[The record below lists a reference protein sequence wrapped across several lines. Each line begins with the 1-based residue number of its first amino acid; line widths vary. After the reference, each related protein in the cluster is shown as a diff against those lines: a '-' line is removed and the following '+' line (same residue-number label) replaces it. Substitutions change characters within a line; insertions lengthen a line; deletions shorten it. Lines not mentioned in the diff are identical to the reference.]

1 MGKEWHNRIW
11 ASLQPAGAD
20 VAVDDDVYQ
29 ARLVRRLRLAG
40 GVAALGRRGDADAL
54 DAEGGGDAGEVQRR
68 VGEVHGDE
76 LAAGRPLAQVFEHV
90 ELEDAVGAVVGDDP
104 GDGHAVVGGGPERL
118 DGVEGGAIS
127 DDGKDGPV
135 GPGQLDADGVGHA
148 GAEAAAGR
156 TVVAARL
163 GHADVTHEVAAGGD
177 RLVEEEGAGGGGG
190 GGLLRHARRRGGR
203 AGPPR

>member
-118 DGVEGGAIS
+118 DGVKGGAIA
-127 DDGKDGPV
+127 DDGEDGPV
-135 GPGQLDADGVGHA
+135 RARQLGTDGVGHA

-156 TVVAARL
+156 AGGGGRVRQ
-163 GHADVTHEVAAGGD
+163 ADVSHKVGAGGD
-177 RLVEEEGAGGGGG
+177 RLG
-190 GGLLRHARRRGGR
+190 
-203 AGPPR
+203 

>member
-1 MGKEWHNRIW
+1 MGKEWHNRTW

-29 ARLVRRLRLAG
+29 ARLVRRLRLAD
-40 GVAALGRRGDADAL
+40 GVAGLVGVLDGGAL

-76 LAAGRPLAQVFEHV
+76 LAAGRPLAEVFEHV

-118 DGVEGGAIS
+118 DGVKGGAIA
-127 DDGKDGPV
+127 DDGEDGPV
-135 GPGQLDADGVGHA
+135 RPREFDTDGVGHA
-148 GAEAAAGR
+148 GAEAAAGC
-156 TVVAARL
+156 
-163 GHADVTHEVAAGGD
+163 AG
-177 RLVEEEGAGGGGG
+177 V
-190 GGLLRHARRRGGR
+190 
-203 AGPPR
+203 AGPRPPAGVGPKGG

>member
-1 MGKEWHNRIW
+1 MGREWHNRTW

-29 ARLVRRLRLAG
+29 ARLVRRLRLAD
-40 GVAALGRRGDADAL
+40 GVADLVGMLDADAL

-76 LAAGRPLAQVFEHV
+76 LAAGRPLAEVFEHV
-90 ELEDAVGAVVGDDP
+90 ELEDAVGVVVGDDP

-118 DGVEGGAIS
+118 DRVEGGAVA
-127 DDGKDGPV
+127 DDGEDGP
-135 GPGQLDADGVGHA
+135 GRPSQLDAGGGGQA

-156 TVVAARL
+156 AVVGARL
-163 GHADVTHEVAAGGD
+163 
-177 RLVEEEGAGGGGG
+177 
-190 GGLLRHARRRGGR
+190 
-203 AGPPR
+203 